1 MVRPMRSGT
10 NRPGPSHSRATG
22 PTPRPAAERDFR
34 ASRSDPVTL
43 RCGAHAA
50 MDYAQSMRPVAVAV
64 AIALVGASAGAAE
77 HGKMP
82 HRPVP
87 LHFTCADA
95 LEDGTLIDGGQ
106 AAGLT
111 KVARMLAWP
120 DLGPP
125 PPLPPR
131 DVRLFC
137 GPDIDGDGE
146 RDAIVRLAF
155 DNPDASQSTIDAEQL
170 TYTWLASK
178 LAGPWRALGPLTA
191 EMTGERDLEQT
202 VEFMRRPTAGRRAPR
217 PGVWVLSVLQ
227 QAPSVRKG
235 GRR

>member
-10 NRPGPSHSRATG
+10 NRPGPSHRRAKG

-43 RCGAHAA
+43 RCGALAA

-64 AIALVGASAGAAE
+64 VIALVGASAGAAE

-87 LHFTCADA
+87 LHFPCADA

-120 DLGPP
+120 DLGPT
-125 PPLPPR
+125 PPLPTR
-131 DVRLFC
+131 D
-137 GPDIDGDGE
+137 E
-146 RDAIVRLAF
+146 RRTETL
-155 DNPDASQSTIDAEQL
+155 L
-170 TYTWLASK
+170 T
-178 LAGPWRALGPLTA
+178 TA
-191 EMTGERDLEQT
+191 KQ
-202 VEFMRRPTAGRRAPR
+202 
-217 PGVWVLSVLQ
+217 
-227 QAPSVRKG
+227 
-235 GRR
+235 

>member
-64 AIALVGASAGAAE
+64 
-77 HGKMP
+77 
-82 HRPVP
+82 
-87 LHFTCADA
+87 
-95 LEDGTLIDGGQ
+95 
-106 AAGLT
+106 
-111 KVARMLAWP
+111 MLAWP

-178 LAGPWRALGPLTA
+178 HAGTWRALGRLTA
-191 EMTGERDLEQT
+191 DVSGARDHEQT
-202 VEFMRRPTAGRRAPR
+202 VVIMRRPTGQTGIENARSSFASETGCRITGYEIMAWRAGALATGEAGDRSPKCAPCGCN
-217 PGVWVLSVLQ
+217 P
-227 QAPSVRKG
+227 
-235 GRR
+235 